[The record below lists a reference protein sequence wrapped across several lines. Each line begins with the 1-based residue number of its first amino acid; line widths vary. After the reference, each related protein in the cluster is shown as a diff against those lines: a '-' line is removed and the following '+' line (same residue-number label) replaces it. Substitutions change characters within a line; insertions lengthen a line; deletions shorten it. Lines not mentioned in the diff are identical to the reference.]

1 MNDQQFVNAY
11 IRILNDTLTD
21 AFSKNLVMQAQLE
34 SAKQSSGR
42 IAELEAKIKE
52 LTDLSSDNNALLAQ
66 LSNVRSQLDH
76 ANNQANA
83 KNAHL
88 ETFKRELLEAR
99 AQVKNAEAE
108 NLKVVAAL
116 NANAETLKAELAEAR
131 TQLRNVEDDRSKV
144 VSALNAEIE
153 LLKAEV
159 EELKSKKKKNLKAL
173 NNSTLENSILISDD
187 STF

>member
-34 SAKQSSGR
+34 AAKQHTAR
-42 IAELEAKIKE
+42 IAELENKIKE
-52 LTDLSSDNNALLAQ
+52 LTDFSSDNNALLSQ
-66 LSNVRSQLDH
+66 LSNLKTQLEH

-88 ETFKRELLEAR
+88 ETFKRELVDAR
-99 AQVKNAEAE
+99 AQLKNAESE
-108 NLKVVAAL
+108 HLKVV
-116 NANAETLKAELAEAR
+116 
-131 TQLRNVEDDRSKV
+131 D
-144 VSALNAEIE
+144 ALNAEIG
-153 LLKAEV
+153 LLKTEV
-159 EELKSKKKKNLKAL
+159 EELKSKKKKNTKAL